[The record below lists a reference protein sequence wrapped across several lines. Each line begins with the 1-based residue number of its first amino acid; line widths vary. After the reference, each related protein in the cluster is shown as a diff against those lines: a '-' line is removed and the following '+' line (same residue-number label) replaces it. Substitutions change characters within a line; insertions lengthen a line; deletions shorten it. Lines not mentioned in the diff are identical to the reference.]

1 MKDGLLI
8 GLGVITVLFVSAW
21 LKAIISKRKADP
33 STNLRPSLFEIFT
46 GFATNFL
53 DTLGIGSFATTSA
66 MFKLKDL
73 VADEEIPGTL
83 NVGHCLPSITEA
95 LIFISIVQVDVTTL
109 VAMIGAS
116 IAGAWFG
123 AGAVSKMPRLVIQV
137 SLGVALIAAAGLMLA
152 TQLHFLPAG
161 GEKLGL
167 QSVELVLAVIGNFIL
182 GALMTLGIG
191 LFAPCMIMVSLLGMN
206 PKAAFPIMMGSC
218 AFLMAVGSIRFAATG
233 RYKLTTALGL
243 TAGGIPGVLIAAFL
257 VKSLPL
263 DAVRWLV
270 IVVVVYTSAMLL
282 RSAALSKSNKRLPDS

>member
-8 GLGVITVLFVSAW
+8 GLAAITVLFVSVW
-21 LKAIISKRKADP
+21 LRAILNRRKDEP
-33 STNLRPSLFEIFT
+33 SIKLQPSPFEIFL

-53 DTLGIGSFATTSA
+53 DTLGIGSFATTSS
-66 MFKLKDL
+66 MFKLKKL
-73 VADEEIPGTL
+73 IADEEIPGTL
-83 NVGHCLPSITEA
+83 NVGHCLPSIVEA
-95 LIFISIVQVDVTTL
+95 SIFISIVQVDVTTL
-109 VAMIGAS
+109 VSMIGAS

-123 AGAVSKMPRLVIQV
+123 AGVVSRMPRLLIQI
-137 SLGVALIAAAGLMLA
+137 SLGLALLVAACLMLA
-152 TQLHFLPAG
+152 TQFHYLPAG
-161 GEKLGL
+161 GEKIGL
-167 QSVELVLAVIGNFIL
+167 QSTELVIAIIGNFIL

-233 RYKLTTALGL
+233 RYSLTTALGL
-243 TAGGIPGVLIAAFL
+243 TLGGIPGVLIAAFI

-282 RSAALSKSNKRLPDS
+282 RSAAISREKAT